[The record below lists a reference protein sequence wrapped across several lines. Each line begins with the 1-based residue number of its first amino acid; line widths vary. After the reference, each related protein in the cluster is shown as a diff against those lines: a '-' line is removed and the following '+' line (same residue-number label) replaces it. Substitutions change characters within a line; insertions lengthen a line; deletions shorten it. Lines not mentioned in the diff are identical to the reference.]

1 MRNLLKN
8 QVKTPKLST
17 RKGKS
22 IMTKILNSMG
32 KQAKNKDQ
40 LSMVVLGSGSR
51 GNAYYIWNRDT
62 AVLIDCGLS
71 TKQIFERLEQI
82 GILHP
87 KIDAVFVTH
96 EHTDHVSSCAILEK
110 RLNRL
115 GQQVEFFMSP
125 GTFCAAP
132 EKCLPSS
139 VSLIRDL
146 DTIKIGSVLVEAFEV
161 PHDGTECLG
170 YRVGYNGHWVGV
182 ITDLGDVTDVVIDK
196 MRTMTTMAFEFN
208 HDVDMLQ
215 NGSYPLQVQERILD
229 WSGHLSNE
237 QAAEALR
244 KSVSPRLQH
253 LILAHISEQNN
264 CPKLAEKMARDVL
277 ERSFHTDIVHLHVAE
292 QHRPSP
298 IFTVNEAPK
307 NILPAMLI

>member
-1 MRNLLKN
+1 MQSAN
-8 QVKTPKLST
+8 QKIHNPKQLV
-17 RKGKS
+17 
-22 IMTKILNSMG
+22 N
-32 KQAKNKDQ
+32 QPDYNDADQ

-71 TKQIFERLEQI
+71 TKQILARLEKV
-82 GILHP
+82 GVLHP
-87 KIDAVFVTH
+87 QIDAVFITH

-115 GQQVEFFMSP
+115 GQTPTFYMSP

-132 EKCLPSS
+132 AKCLPNN

-146 DTIKIGSVLVEAFEV
+146 EIIQIGSVLVEAFEV

-208 HDVDMLQ
+208 HDVEMLQ
-215 NGSYPLQVQERILD
+215 NGSYPIQVQERILD

-237 QAAEALR
+237 QAAEALER
-244 KSVSPRLQH
+244 SVSPRLQH

-264 CPKLAEKMARDVL
+264 CPKLAESIARNVL
-277 ERSFHTDIVHLHVAE
+277 ERSCHTDLVHLHVAE
-292 QHRPSP
+292 QNNPSP
-298 IFTVNEAPK
+298 IFTVDQKPK
-307 NILPAMLI
+307 MILPTALI

>member
-1 MRNLLKN
+1 MKGISTKIQNVQQLKN
-8 QVKTPKLST
+8 QNDHNDP
-17 RKGKS
+17 
-22 IMTKILNSMG
+22 
-32 KQAKNKDQ
+32 DQ

-71 TKQIFERLEQI
+71 TKQIMLRLEAI

-87 KIDAVFVTH
+87 QIDAVFITH

-110 RLNRL
+110 RLTRL
-115 GQQVEFFMSP
+115 GQSPTFYMSP

-132 EKCLPSS
+132 ERCLPKK
-139 VSLIRDL
+139 VSLIRDQ
-146 DTIKIGSVLVEAFEV
+146 DMIQIGSVMVEAFEV

-170 YRVGYNGHWVGV
+170 YRVGYNSHWVGV

-208 HDVDMLQ
+208 HDVEMLQ
-215 NGSYPLQVQERILD
+215 NGSYPIQVQERILD
-229 WSGHLSNE
+229 WSGHLSNA
-237 QAAEALR
+237 QAAEALER
-244 KSVSPRLQH
+244 SISPRLQN

-264 CPKLAEKMARDVL
+264 CPKLAESIAQNVL
-277 ERSFHTDIVHLHVAE
+277 DRSSHTDLIHLHVAE

-298 IFTVNEAPK
+298 IFTVHQAPK
-307 NILPAMLI
+307 AVLSTALI